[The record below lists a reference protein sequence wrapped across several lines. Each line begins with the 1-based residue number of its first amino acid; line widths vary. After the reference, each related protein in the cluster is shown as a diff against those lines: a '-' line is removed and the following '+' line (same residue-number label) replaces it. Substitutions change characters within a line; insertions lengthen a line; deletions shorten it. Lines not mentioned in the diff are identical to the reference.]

1 MQRSSESV
9 DSTDTAS
16 LSGSTVV
23 EKTWTN
29 EEEQYARALREED
42 DVTVG
47 CFGRAKNSFSTS
59 DRNGRPRR
67 TDTHIYGPLSSSWG
81 STYPKRQATESNC
94 IIA

>member
-1 MQRSSESV
+1 MSYLTCTNFNSESV

-47 CFGRAKNSFSTS
+47 CFGRAKSQSMVS
-59 DRNGRPRR
+59 ISR
-67 TDTHIYGPLSSSWG
+67 HAE
-81 STYPKRQATESNC
+81 TY
-94 IIA
+94 